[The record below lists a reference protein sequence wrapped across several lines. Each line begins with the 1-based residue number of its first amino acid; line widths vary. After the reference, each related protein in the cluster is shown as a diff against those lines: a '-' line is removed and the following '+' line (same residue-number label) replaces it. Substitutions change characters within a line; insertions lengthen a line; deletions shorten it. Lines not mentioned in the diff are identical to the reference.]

1 MPCVDVISIHAPA
14 KGATV
19 RAGCICLHSA
29 YFNPRSREGSDN
41 TVHFVIA
48 FCIISIHA
56 PAKGATLRIFHL
68 FCNSQN
74 FNPRSREGSDRG
86 RQRLSIKLYNFNP
99 RSREGSDHVVAD
111 PFKITYSRFQSTL
124 PRRERPYVR
133 VRVSGAGPIS
143 IHAPAKGA
151 TQSRRIYLCRQR
163 ISIHAPAKGATVIF
177 PLSSCSVTF
186 QSTLPRRERL
196 CSATPTETRR
206 VFQSTLPRRER
217 P

>member
-1 MPCVDVISIHAPA
+1 MTGISKSTLNNFNPRSREGSDRSRGSDSIALCPFMVGVISIHAPAKGATIHPNKDMIDIVISIHAPA

-74 FNPRSREGSDRG
+74 FNPRSREGSDD
-86 RQRLSIKLYNFNP
+86 F
-99 RSREGSDHVVAD
+99 
-111 PFKITYSRFQSTL
+111 
-124 PRRERPYVR
+124 
-133 VRVSGAGPIS
+133 
-143 IHAPAKGA
+143 
-151 TQSRRIYLCRQR
+151 
-163 ISIHAPAKGATVIF
+163 
-177 PLSSCSVTF
+177 
-186 QSTLPRRERL
+186 
-196 CSATPTETRR
+196 
-206 VFQSTLPRRER
+206 
-217 P
+217 